1 MTQGKFIFLG
11 TGGSAGVPKIGCSCC
26 VCRSSDPANQRL
38 RSSGLIQTQEGQIL
52 IDAGPDFRAQ
62 ALKSSIDKLS
72 AVLLTHAHADHIA
85 GMDDLRA
92 YYFLTKKKLP
102 CFLSQETFDEVKL
115 RYHYM
120 LKEVSLTKSVSAQ
133 IDFEIFSQDRGTF
146 SIEGLLFSYFS
157 YYQQGT
163 KVTGFRLGN
172 FAYVTDIKEYS
183 KSVIEALKGVKTL
196 VVSAMRQNSTPMHFS
211 LDEAV
216 SFSKRV
222 CAQHTYI
229 THISHELEHKSTN
242 RSLPSDVQ
250 LSYDGLEVPFDY

>member
-1 MTQGKFIFLG
+1 
-11 TGGSAGVPKIGCSCC
+11 
-26 VCRSSDPANQRL
+26 L
-38 RSSGLIQTQEGQIL
+38 RSSGLIQTQERQIL
-52 IDAGPDFRAQ
+52 IDAGPDFRTQ

-102 CFLSQETFDEVKL
+102 CILSQETFDEVKL

-133 IDFEIFSQDRGTF
+133 IDFEILSQDGGTF
-146 SIEGLLFSYFS
+146 SIEGIPFSYFS

-183 KSVIEALKGVKTL
+183 ESVIEALKGVKTL
-196 VVSAMRQNSTPMHFS
+196 VVSAMRQNPTQMHFS

-222 CAQHTYI
+222 CAKQTFL

-250 LSYDGLEVPFDY
+250 LSYDGLEFAFDY